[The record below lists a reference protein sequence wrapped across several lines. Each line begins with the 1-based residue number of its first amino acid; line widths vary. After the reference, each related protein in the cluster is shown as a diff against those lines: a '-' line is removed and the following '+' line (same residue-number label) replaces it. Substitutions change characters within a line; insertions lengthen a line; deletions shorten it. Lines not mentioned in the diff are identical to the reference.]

1 MPSGVVAR
9 LGRSMGLAASL
20 FAIAAAA
27 GEATPAG
34 TVITNTVTATYNDP
48 GGHGYGTQSNPVT
61 ATIAQVGAI
70 VVTPKEP
77 AIDPAAEGYPLGTPI
92 TRVFTITNAGN
103 APDAYTIA
111 AAASGAGTITS
122 IGFLTSAGVVPV
134 TVGTTA
140 SPTIPAGGSI
150 RVQLVIAT
158 AGTPVGTT
166 FPVTVTARSTNAAS
180 ANGLVSDQGR
190 EWAISQA
197 LASIAGPA
205 GPTTRVAKLV
215 NHVRTHPGAAGET
228 VNYEI
233 SFKNYGGS
241 PATNVVLVDNV
252 PPGLT
257 ALLPSVS
264 LNGVNAASSATLS
277 GQVLSVKIGTLA
289 AGATDVL
296 TFDATVL
303 TGNIAGASFVNVAT
317 MQADG
322 IAQVVTTPASVLI
335 GIANIAYDGYAGA
348 NSPVGGAV
356 LTLLDPMTKKPIALP
371 HVLDGS
377 ALSRL
382 PQQQL
387 VGVPT
392 TGLPPNNANVNGFT
406 TGADGAYSFVFDQ
419 NQLGT
424 PAQPAVYDLV
434 IAAPGYRN
442 RNIEVT
448 ISPDASGLLY
458 NATLRELDQQMLAV
472 AGGFA
477 LTANSVSLSNVF
489 GLLGN
494 LPLFAPHPVA
504 VTKTVDRDVASGGDK
519 LVYTVQVGSGG
530 PALGA
535 TKVVDTLPAGVAYA
549 PGTARVDNVPV
560 EPVRAGRTLTWTF
573 ANLTASHTITYACVV
588 MPNVSENASLV
599 NVVDVDALAGTTH
612 VGASATAET
621 RVVPGALGGRIVITG
636 RVFADALRTGH
647 FREGDTGVAGVR
659 IYLED
664 GSSVQTDK
672 YGRFTF
678 PSVHPGQHVLRIDPT
693 TIPLTVR
700 AYDDR
705 RFDSSRSLVRLVHGV
720 FDAGLMQDVNFALEP
735 LP

>member
-1 MPSGVVAR
+1 MPLGVVAR
-9 LGRSMGLAASL
+9 LGRTMGLAASL
-20 FAIAAAA
+20 FALATAA

-70 VVTPKEP
+70 AVTPKEL
-77 AIDPAAEGYPLGTPI
+77 AVDPAAEGYPLGTPI

-103 APDAYTIA
+103 APDAYTIVA
-111 AAASGAGTITS
+111 AATGAGTITS
-122 IGFLTSAGVVPV
+122 VGFLTSAGVVPV
-134 TVGTTA
+134 TVGTTT

-158 AGTPVGTT
+158 AGTAVGTT
-166 FPVTVTARSTNAAS
+166 FPVTVTARSTNATS

-197 LASIAGPA
+197 IASIAGPT
-205 GPTTRVAKLV
+205 GPTTRVTKLV

-228 VNYEI
+228 VHYEI

-257 ALLPSVS
+257 ALLPTVS
-264 LNGVNAASSATLS
+264 LNGVNAASGATLS

-289 AGATDVL
+289 AGATDVV

-317 MQADG
+317 LQADG

-356 LTLLDPMTKKPIALP
+356 LTLLDPVTKRPIALP

-377 ALSRL
+377 ALSRS

-387 VGVPT
+387 IGVPAA
-392 TGLPPNNANVNGFT
+392 GLPPNNANVNGFT
-406 TGADGAYSFVFDQ
+406 TGADGAYSFVFEQ
-419 NQLGT
+419 SQLGT
-424 PAQPAVYDLV
+424 TSQPAVYDLV

-448 ISPDASGLLY
+448 ISPDPSGMLY
-458 NATLRELDQQMLAV
+458 NAQLRELDQQMLAV
-472 AGGFA
+472 PGGFA

-535 TKVVDTLPAGVAYA
+535 TKVVDTLPAGVVYA
-549 PGTARVDNVPV
+549 PGTSRVDNVPV

-588 MPNVSENASLV
+588 MPNATENASLV
-599 NVVDVDALAGTTH
+599 NVVDVDALAGATH

-621 RVVPGALGGRIVITG
+621 RVVPGALGDRIVITG
-636 RVFADALRTGH
+636 RVFADARRTGH
-647 FREGDTGVAGVR
+647 FREGDSGVAGVR

-678 PSVHPGQHVLRIDPT
+678 PSVHPGQHVLRVDPT
-693 TIPLTVR
+693 TLPLTVR

-705 RFDSSRSLVRLVHGV
+705 RYDSSRSLVRLVHGV

>member
-1 MPSGVVAR
+1 MPSGGFAR
-9 LGRSMGLAASL
+9 LVRTMGLAVPL

-48 GGHGYGTQSNPVT
+48 GGHAYGTQSNSVT

-77 AIDPAAEGYPLGTPI
+77 AVDATVEGYPLGTPI

-122 IGFLTSAGVVPV
+122 IGFLTSAGIVPV
-134 TVGTTA
+134 TIGATT

-150 RVQLVIAT
+150 RVQVVIAT
-158 AGTPVGTT
+158 AGTAVGTT
-166 FPVTVTARSTNAAS
+166 FPVTMTARSTNTTS
-180 ANGLVSDQGR
+180 ANGLVTDQGR

-197 LASIAGPA
+197 VAAIAGPA
-205 GPTTRVAKLV
+205 GPSTHVTKLV
-215 NHVRTHPGAAGET
+215 NHVRTHSGAAGET
-228 VNYEI
+228 VTYEI

-257 ALLPSVS
+257 ALLPTVS
-264 LNGVNAASSATLS
+264 LNGVSAASSATLN
-277 GQVLSVKIGTLA
+277 GQVLSVKIGTLPV
-289 AGATDVL
+289 GATDVL

-317 MQADG
+317 LQADG
-322 IAQVVTTPASVLI
+322 IAQVATTPASVLI
-335 GIANIAYDGYAGA
+335 GIANIVYDGYAGA
-348 NSPVGGAV
+348 SSPVGGAV
-356 LTLLDPMTKKPIALP
+356 LTLLDPVTKKPIALP
-371 HVLDGS
+371 HVLEGS
-377 ALSRL
+377 ARSRS

-387 VGVPT
+387 IGVPV
-392 TGLPPNNANVNGFT
+392 TGLPPNNANVNGYAT
-406 TGADGAYSFVFDQ
+406 AADGRYSFVFEQ

-424 PAQPAVYDLV
+424 ATQPAVYVLV
-434 IAAPGYRN
+434 IASPGYRN

-448 ISPDASGLLY
+448 ISPDSSGLLY

-477 LTANSVSLSNVF
+477 LIANSVSLSNVF

-573 ANLTASHTITYACVV
+573 ASLTSSHTITYACVV
-588 MPNVSENASLV
+588 MPNATENASLI
-599 NVVDVDALAGTTH
+599 NVVDVDAFAGATH

-621 RVVPGALGGRIVITG
+621 RVVPGALGNRIVITG
-636 RVFADALRTGH
+636 RVFADARRTGH
-647 FREGDTGVAGVR
+647 FREGDSGLPGVR

-678 PSVHPGQHVLRIDPT
+678 PSVHPGQHVLRVDPT
-693 TIPLTVR
+693 TLPPTVR
-700 AYDDR
+700 PYDDR
-705 RFDSSRSLVRLVHGV
+705 RYDSTRSLERLVHGL

>member
-9 LGRSMGLAASL
+9 LGRTMGLAASL
-20 FAIAAAA
+20 FALAAAA

-48 GGHGYGTQSNPVT
+48 GGHGYGTQSNQVT

-77 AIDPAAEGYPLGTPI
+77 AVDPAAEGYPLGTPI

-103 APDAYTIA
+103 APDSYTIA

-122 IGFLTSAGVVPV
+122 IGFLTSAGIVPV
-134 TVGTTA
+134 TVGTTT
-140 SPTIPAGGSI
+140 SPTIPPGGSI
-150 RVQLVIAT
+150 RLQLVIAT
-158 AGTPVGTT
+158 AGTAVGTT
-166 FPVTVTARSTNAAS
+166 FPVTMTARSTNTTS

-190 EWAISQA
+190 EWAIAQA
-197 LASIAGPA
+197 VASIAGPT
-205 GPTTRVAKLV
+205 GPATRVAKLV
-215 NHVRTHPGAAGET
+215 NHVRTHPGAPGEI

-241 PATNVVLVDNV
+241 AATNVVLVDNV

-289 AGATDVL
+289 IGATDVL

-348 NSPVGGAV
+348 SSPVGGAV
-356 LTLLDPMTKKPIALP
+356 LTLLDPVTKKPIALP

-377 ALSRL
+377 AHSRSA
-382 PQQQL
+382 QDMI
-387 VGVPT
+387 GVPAS
-392 TGLPPNNANVNGFT
+392 GLPPNNANVNGFK
-406 TGADGAYSFVFDQ
+406 TGADGAYSFVFEQ
-419 NQLGT
+419 KQLGT
-424 PAQPAVYDLV
+424 AAQPAVYDLV

-442 RNIEVT
+442 RNIEVA

-472 AGGFA
+472 PGGFA

-519 LVYTVQVGSGG
+519 LVYTVQAGSGG

-535 TKVVDTLPAGVAYA
+535 TKVIDTLPAGVAYA
-549 PGTARVDNVPV
+549 PGTSRVDNVPV

-573 ANLTASHTITYACVV
+573 ANLTVSHTITYACVV
-588 MPNVSENASLV
+588 MPNATEGASLI
-599 NVVDVDALAGTTH
+599 NVVDVDALAGATH

-621 RVVPGALGGRIVITG
+621 RVVPGALGNRIVITG
-636 RVFADALRTGH
+636 RVFADARRTGR
-647 FREGDTGVAGVR
+647 FREGDSGLAGVR

-678 PSVHPGQHVLRIDPT
+678 PSVHPGQHVLRVDPT
-693 TIPLTVR
+693 TLPLTVR
-700 AYDDR
+700 PYDDR
-705 RFDSSRSLVRLVHGV
+705 RYDSSRSLQRLVHGL

>member
-9 LGRSMGLAASL
+9 LGRTMGLAASL
-20 FAIAAAA
+20 FALAAAS

-48 GGHGYGTQSNPVT
+48 GGHGYGTQSNAVT

-70 VVTPKEP
+70 AVTPKEP
-77 AIDPAAEGYPLGTPI
+77 AVDPLAEGYPLGTPI

-103 APDAYTIA
+103 AADAYTIA
-111 AAASGAGTITS
+111 AAATGAGSITS

-134 TVGTTA
+134 TVGTTT

-158 AGTPVGTT
+158 AGTAVGTT
-166 FPVTVTARSTNAAS
+166 FPVMVTARSTNATS
-180 ANGLVSDQGR
+180 ANGPVSDQGR

-197 LASIAGPA
+197 IASIAGPT
-205 GPTTRVAKLV
+205 GPTTRVTKLV

-228 VNYEI
+228 VHYEI

-257 ALLPSVS
+257 ALLPTVS

-317 MQADG
+317 LQADG

-356 LTLLDPMTKKPIALP
+356 LTLLDPVTKKPIVLP

-377 ALSRL
+377 ALTRS
-382 PQQQL
+382 PQQMI
-387 VGVPT
+387 GVPAA
-392 TGLPPNNANVNGFT
+392 GLPPNNANVNGFT
-406 TGADGAYSFVFDQ
+406 TGADGAYSFVFEQ
-419 NQLGT
+419 SQLGT
-424 PAQPAVYDLV
+424 AARPAVYDLV

-448 ISPDASGLLY
+448 ISPDPSGMLY
-458 NATLRELDQQMLAV
+458 NAQLRELDQQMLAV
-472 AGGFA
+472 PGGFA

-535 TKVVDTLPAGVAYA
+535 TKVVDTLPAGVVYA
-549 PGTARVDNVPV
+549 PGTSRVDNVAV

-588 MPNVSENASLV
+588 MPNATENASLV
-599 NVVDVDALAGTTH
+599 NVVDVDALAGATH

-621 RVVPGALGGRIVITG
+621 RVVPGALGNRIVITG
-636 RVFADALRTGH
+636 RVFADARRTGH
-647 FREGDTGVAGVR
+647 FREGDSGVAGVR

-678 PSVHPGQHVLRIDPT
+678 PSVHPGQHVLRVDPT
-693 TIPLTVR
+693 TLPLTVR

-705 RFDSSRSLVRLVHGV
+705 RYDSSRSLVRLVHGV